1 MQEKDARMA
10 MNRLISAYRQS
21 RCVGVAA
28 ELQIPERLAA
38 GSRTAADLAADCGA
52 NQHSLRRLLRA
63 LVAMEVLV
71 EAPSG
76 HFGLTPLGEQLRA
89 DKLGPAARLF
99 NSEFHVRS
107 WAHMDHSVRT
117 GEIAFDHVHG
127 MHDWDFYAIHPEEG
141 ALFDVAMSAN
151 TGPVMAAIADAY
163 DFSRF
168 PTLADIGGGNGTLL
182 AEILRRHP
190 HNRGVLFDLPHV
202 VERAKVRLRGA
213 GVADRIEFVSGSF
226 LESVPSGADAYV
238 MKAIIHDWDDAYAAK
253 IIERCRKAAET
264 GRHLLLIERVMPENV
279 EPRHLE
285 GLLMDL
291 NMMVNNGGLERTET
305 EFRTLL
311 RRGGFRLERV
321 VPTETVFCVLESVAA

>member
-1 MQEKDARMA
+1 MHEKDLRTA

-38 GSRTAADLAADCGA
+38 GPRTAADLAAECGA
-52 NQHSLRRLLRA
+52 NEHSLWRLLRA

-71 EAPSG
+71 EAPPG

-127 MHDWDFYAIHPEEG
+127 MHDWDFYATHPEEA
-141 ALFDVAMSAN
+141 ALFDAAMSAN
-151 TGPVMAAIADAY
+151 TGPVITAIADAY

-168 PTLADIGGGNGTLL
+168 PTIADIGGGNGTLL

-190 HNRGVLFDLPHV
+190 NSRGVLFDLPHV
-202 VERAKVRLRGA
+202 VERAQARMGDA
-213 GVADRIEFVSGSF
+213 GVADRIEFVGGSF
-226 LESVPSGADAYV
+226 LESVPSDADAYL
-238 MKAIIHDWDDAYAAK
+238 MKTIIHDWNDPFAAQ
-253 IIERCRKAAET
+253 IIERCRNAAGT
-264 GRHLLLIERVMPENV
+264 GGHLLLIERVLPEQV
-279 EPRHLE
+279 EPKHLE
-285 GLLMDL
+285 ALMMDL

-305 EFRTLL
+305 EFRRLL
-311 RRGGFRLERV
+311 ERSGFRLDRV
-321 VPTETVFCVLESVAA
+321 VPTDTVFCVLEAVAT